1 MEIQAVLFDLDNTLT
16 HREKSI
22 TAYSQTFEKTYKASL
37 AQVDVDQ
44 IESIIHR
51 IDNGGYPKVELLS
64 HKSIGTSV
72 AHALLE
78 ELAWIEQPSLNELS
92 DFWFSQFGV
101 HAVEMAGAK
110 ELLYAL
116 KQEGFK
122 LAVVSNG
129 GHITRL
135 NILKGLGLHHLFDE
149 IISSEL
155 IGITKPKPEIFIE
168 TSKRLKVNVE
178 HCLFVGDHPIND
190 IQGAIN
196 AGMNAVFM
204 EGFHSADFYIEHK
217 IQHLAE
223 LRKFM

>member
-116 KQEGFK
+116 K
-122 LAVVSNG
+122 
-129 GHITRL
+129 
-135 NILKGLGLHHLFDE
+135 
-149 IISSEL
+149 
-155 IGITKPKPEIFIE
+155 
-168 TSKRLKVNVE
+168 
-178 HCLFVGDHPIND
+178 
-190 IQGAIN
+190 
-196 AGMNAVFM
+196 
-204 EGFHSADFYIEHK
+204 
-217 IQHLAE
+217 
-223 LRKFM
+223 